1 MIFFIVQG
9 NSGIKVDKDALLE
22 YECLKQNDLFS
33 ITERN
38 AISGNTVTVLVHNV
52 RSLPRHLDDIVSDN
66 RIINDDII
74 IFTEAQIKQSDSTCK
89 IIETLNLFN
98 INFNNN

>member
-1 MIFFIVQG
+1 MIIIIVHG
-9 NSGIKVDKDALLE
+9 NSGIKVDEDALLE

-33 ITERN
+33 IKERN
-38 AISGNTVTVLVHNV
+38 ATSGDTVTVLVHNV

-74 IFTEAQIKQSDSTCK
+74 IFTEAQIK
-89 IIETLNLFN
+89 
-98 INFNNN
+98 

>member
-1 MIFFIVQG
+1 MIIFIVHG
-9 NSGIKVDKDALLE
+9 NSGIKVDKDAFLE

-33 ITERN
+33 IKERN
-38 AISGNTVTVLVHNV
+38 ATSGDTVTVLVHNV

-74 IFTEAQIKQSDSTCK
+74 IFTEAQIK
-89 IIETLNLFN
+89 
-98 INFNNN
+98 

>member
-1 MIFFIVQG
+1 MIIFIVHG
-9 NSGIKVDKDALLE
+9 NSGIKVDEDALLE

-33 ITERN
+33 IKERN
-38 AISGNTVTVLVHNV
+38 ATSGDTVTVLVHNV

-74 IFTEAQIKQSDSTCK
+74 IFTEAQIK
-89 IIETLNLFN
+89 
-98 INFNNN
+98 